1 MSEKET
7 DEQMPAKT
15 KKKAPAKP
23 KGPVEKFSYRYRFQL
38 APLYVI
44 VGVLI
49 AGSVAHRSPDGR
61 WYIVAGV
68 VLGGAAIM
76 FTRKWVD
83 RRIERIYTAVALG
96 VIGAWLLVAATW
108 GTTRPIALAWLIIGT
123 ALAVPWWAHFRIRP
137 ARPSREARKAMR
149 DRAVAH
155 MTEVWADR
163 VGGEK
168 QILPGSRLTGVRK
181 IKHGVEAT
189 ILLPPGVLTTE
200 DAIKA
205 TERIAS
211 AFEVP
216 LTGVTIEAYRGG
228 VANQAKLI
236 IIDDDP
242 LVKALPFPGPSLR
255 EDGSFDL
262 GTYVDG
268 ETATM
273 RLWRLKYGAVHM
285 LLAGTTGA
293 GKSGVFNVVLAN
305 ATSSPLVT
313 TWVIDPQGGQS
324 IPEWMDHVD
333 WAARSTDEGIVML
346 KAAFEV
352 MMERNRYLATV
363 EWEDEAG
370 NRRRG
375 RGYFE
380 PTEEIPLL
388 TIVIDEAHQMLQDED
403 AAKLTADIAKMAR
416 KCGVQLLLATQVPSV
431 DELGGNST
439 IRDQLASGTAVVL
452 RSKSAQTARMVFAG
466 AMPVEPNKIPS
477 EMSDGSTSAGL
488 GFTMGSN
495 TRTAMFRS
503 FYVSDRQAYELA
515 AAATP
520 RPLDERSAAAAGLA
534 YAARSRPK
542 GVPDDMLAIDTKPAR
557 FAPDDEPVDDEPSAI
572 EEDAALYDEARELV
586 TTTGYAST
594 QMLGRK
600 LRVGHVLAQRL
611 MDLLE
616 RDGVIAATG
625 DGWTVNTPE
634 DAPDAP
640 PEPEPAPAAPPAPTT
655 AVEAVYATLERL
667 GGEAKMIDLRA
678 NLDYSTS
685 AINQAVKSLVLDGRV
700 TKPRQGFY
708 VIPADTPSYSDGDT
722 TS

>member
-15 KKKAPAKP
+15 KKATKS

-96 VIGAWLLVAATW
+96 VIGTWLLVAATW
-108 GTTRPIALAWLIIGT
+108 GTTRPIALAWLILGT

-137 ARPSREARKAMR
+137 ARPSREARKALR

-155 MTEVWADR
+155 MTEVWAER

-168 QILPGSRLTGVRK
+168 QILPGSRIANVRK
-181 IKHGVEAT
+181 IKHGVEGT

-205 TERIAS
+205 TVRIAS

-242 LVKALPFPGPSLR
+242 LTKALPFPGPSLR

-273 RLWRLKYGAVHM
+273 RLWRPKYGAVHM

-333 WAARSTDEGIVML
+333 WAARSTDEGIIML

-370 NRRRG
+370 NQRRG

-515 AAATP
+515 AAASP
-520 RPLDERSAAAAGLA
+520 RPLDDRSAAAAGLA
-534 YAARSRPK
+534 YAARSRPQ
-542 GVPDDMLAIDTKPAR
+542 GAPEDLLTIEATPAP
-557 FAPDDEPVDDEPSAI
+557 FVAEEPEDDEPSAI
-572 EEDAALYDEARELV
+572 EDDAALYDEARELV

-616 RDGVIAATG
+616 RDGVIAATE
-625 DGWTVNTPE
+625 DGWTVIGPQ

-640 PEPEPAPAAPPAPTT
+640 SEPEPAPAAPTAPAT
-655 AVEAVYATLERL
+655 AVEAVYAAIERL
-667 GGEAKMIDLRA
+667 GGHAKLYDLRTE
-678 NLDYSTS
+678 LEGHYTTS
-685 AINQAVKSLVLDGRV
+685 SINQACKKLVTDGRV
-700 TKPRQGFY
+700 VKPRHAY
-708 VIPADTPSYSDGDT
+708 YEIPTPSYSDGDT